1 MFTTAR
7 AALVYTGPARDAIM
21 AFKLGGERRAGRW
34 LSAQMAPLL
43 RHDARLLTFVPSGKQ
58 GMRERGFNPAEV
70 LARGIGRI
78 AGVPVRAPLVRRR
91 QTADLGGMD
100 KAGRETALAH
110 AFGAR
115 SVPKDV
121 VLVDDLL
128 TTGATANACAQALRD
143 AGAEDVHVITLART
157 LNWG

>member
-1 MFTTAR
+1 MIYA
-7 AALVYTGPARDAIM
+7 GPARDAIM

-34 LSAQMAPLL
+34 MSAQMVPLL
-43 RHDARLLTFVPSGKQ
+43 RRDARLVTFVPSGKQ

-78 AGVPVRAPLVRRR
+78 AALPVRPLLVRRR
-91 QTADLGGMD
+91 QTADLGGMS
-100 KAGRETALAH
+100 KAARETALAH
-110 AFGAR
+110 AFEAR
-115 SVPKDV
+115 SVRNDV

-143 AGAEDVHVITLART
+143 AGAKDVHVITLART